1 MKKSKKVAIVGA
13 GPGGLTAGMI
23 LAHHGFEVEIY
34 EKNSSV
40 GGRNGA
46 IVSNGFKFDIGPT
59 FLMLKPVLDEMFTLA
74 GENINNHL
82 EFYELDPMY
91 HLVFKNRDI
100 RISKDHDKTREQIK
114 KLFPG
119 EEKGF
124 DWLLKRE
131 KKRFEAA
138 YPCLKKNYSKFYMLF
153 NSDLLKFLPRL
164 SFPNSMFDEL
174 TRYFRTDDLKIS
186 FTFQSKYL
194 GMSPWECPAAYMII
208 PYIEHNF
215 GIQHVKGGLSE
226 ISEAMKKVFL
236 NKGGKLYLNS
246 EVVDIKKGRITL
258 KNGESVLADE
268 IVINADVGYA
278 MKYLLKSKDLSN
290 KDFSCSTFMLYLGI
304 DRELDLEHHTI
315 FFSDDYKTFVNAIF
329 KEKKVKEDISFYI
342 RNASKLDKSLAPAGC
357 SNIYVL
363 VPVPNNKSKIDWQ
376 KEKAAFRKLLI
387 KKINEKIG
395 IDIEKHIV
403 FEHII
408 TPYEWENEYNVFLGA
423 TFNLAHKLNQMLY
436 FRPHNE
442 LSDGIYLVG
451 GGTHPGSGLATIYES
466 GRITSD
472 IILKKH
478 KIK

>member
-1 MKKSKKVAIVGA
+1 MKNSKKIVIIGA

-23 LAHHGFEVEIY
+23 LAHHGFDVEIY
-34 EKNSSV
+34 EKNGYV

-46 IVSNGFKFDIGPT
+46 IVADGFKFDIGPT
-59 FLMLKPVLDEMFTLA
+59 FLMLKPVLDEMFNLA
-74 GENINNHL
+74 GENINNYL

-91 HLVFKNRDI
+91 HLVFKSREI
-100 RISKDHDKTREQIK
+100 RISNNHNKTREEIK
-114 KLFPG
+114 RVFPG
-119 EEKGF
+119 EENGF
-124 DWLLKRE
+124 DKLLDRE

-138 YPCLKKNYSKFYMLF
+138 YPCLQKNYSKFYMLF
-153 NSDLLKFLPRL
+153 NSDLIKFLPRL
-164 SFPNSMFDEL
+164 SFPNSMADEL
-174 TRYFRTDDLKIS
+174 NRYFTSDDLKIS

-236 NKGGKLYLNS
+236 KKGGKLHLNK

-258 KNGESVLADE
+258 KDGENVLADE
-268 IVINADVGYA
+268 IIINADVGYA
-278 MKYLLKSKDLSN
+278 YKYLLKTRDLSK

-315 FFSDDYKTFVNAIF
+315 FFSDDYRKYVNDIF
-329 KEKKVKEDISFYI
+329 KEKRVNEDISFYI
-342 RNASKLDKSLAPAGC
+342 RNASKLDRTLAPEGC

-363 VPVPNNKSKIDWQ
+363 VPVSNNKSKIDWQ
-376 KEKAAFRKLLI
+376 KEKTAFRNLLL
-387 KKINEKIG
+387 KKMSEKIG
-395 IDIEKHIV
+395 VDIEKHIV

-408 TPYEWENEYNVFLGA
+408 TPYDWENEYNVFLGA

-442 LSDGIYLVG
+442 LSEGIYLVG

-466 GRITSD
+466 SRITAN
-472 IILKKH
+472 IILKKY
-478 KIK
+478 KD